1 MSRPKHQTI
10 EYRNYLLPACFP
22 VILLRGDEWHISDM
36 PSGTLHFHNCL
47 EIGLCESHSGT
58 MEFSGQPY
66 AFSAGDVTIVG
77 SDIPHTTYSSPGAA
91 SKWSYIFVNVE
102 ELFYPYFPLEII
114 SRPEILQKLLRSC
127 SAILPGKD
135 YPEIHGIIT
144 DVMNELEQKEMNFSF
159 SVRGLL
165 LSLMMKLINLYS
177 DAEKKGRGSIQLHE
191 NSLSIS
197 PALHYIRENYMLDFP
212 LENLASLCHMSY
224 THFRRTFHSIMG
236 YGALEYLNRTR
247 IARATVLLR
256 TTELPVLA
264 ISEEVGFH
272 SVSSF
277 NRHFLEM
284 EGVTP
289 MQYRKEMSFIRNRSV
304 LKCTGWMSPPR
315 DI

>member
-10 EYRNYLLPACFP
+10 EYRNYLLPAYFP
-22 VILLRGDEWHISDM
+22 VILLRGDEWRISDV

-58 MEFSGQPY
+58 MEFSGNPL

-77 SDIPHTTYSSPGAA
+77 SDIPHTTYSAPGTA

-102 ELFYPYFPLEII
+102 ELFYPYFPLEVI
-114 SRPEILQKLLRSC
+114 SSLEILQKLLRSC
-127 SAILPGKD
+127 SAILPGKI
-135 YPEIHGIIT
+135 YPEIYT
-144 DVMNELEQKEMNFSF
+144 LVTAVMNELERKEMNFAF

-165 LSLMMKLINLYS
+165 LSLMMKLITVYS
-177 DAEKKGRGSIQLHE
+177 EAEKEGGGNIRLRE
-191 NSLSIS
+191 NSLAIS
-197 PALHYIRENYMLDFP
+197 PALQYIRKNYMFDFP
-212 LENLASLCHMSY
+212 MENLAPLCHMSP

-236 YGALEYLNRTR
+236 YGALTYLNRTR
-247 IARATVLLR
+247 IAKATVLLR

-277 NRHFLEM
+277 NRQFLDI

-289 MQYRKEMSFIRNRSV
+289 LQYRKQMSFIRNRSI
-304 LKCTGWMSPPR
+304 LKCTGWMTPPK
-315 DI
+315 DF

>member
-10 EYRNYLLPACFP
+10 EYRNYLLPAYFP
-22 VILLRGDEWHISDM
+22 VILLRGDEWRISDV

-58 MEFSGQPY
+58 MEFSGNPL
-66 AFSAGDVTIVG
+66 AFSAGDVAIVG
-77 SDIPHTTYSSPGAA
+77 SDIPHTTYSSPGTA

-102 ELFYPYFPLEII
+102 ELFYPYFPLEVI
-114 SRPEILQKLLRSC
+114 SSLEILQKLLRSC
-127 SAILPGKD
+127 SAILPGKI
-135 YPEIHGIIT
+135 YPEIYT
-144 DVMNELEQKEMNFSF
+144 LVTSVMNEMERKEMNFAF

-165 LSLMMKLINLYS
+165 LSLMMKLINLS
-177 DAEKKGRGSIQLHE
+177 SGAEKEGRGNIQLHE
-191 NSLSIS
+191 NSLAIS
-197 PALHYIRENYMLDFP
+197 PALQYIRKNYMSDFP
-212 LENLASLCHMSY
+212 MENLAPLCHMSP
-224 THFRRTFHSIMG
+224 THFRRTFHAIMG

-264 ISEEVGFH
+264 ISEEAGFH

-277 NRHFLEM
+277 NRQFLDI

-289 MQYRKEMSFIRNRSV
+289 LQYRKQMSFIRNRSI
-304 LKCTGWMSPPR
+304 LKCTGWMTPPK
-315 DI
+315 DF